1 MLRAAPGVRTV
12 AIFDELLRRH
22 PELGA
27 SVRQTLE
34 RRVRSWRALYGEE
47 SRRWSSA
54 RRMSRAVSGCR
65 TSPA

>member
-27 SVRQTLE
+27 GIRSTLE
-34 RRVRSWRALYGEE
+34 RRVRGWRALHGAEQE
-47 SRRWSSA
+47 
-54 RRMSRAVSGCR
+54 VIFL
-65 TSPA
+65 PDP